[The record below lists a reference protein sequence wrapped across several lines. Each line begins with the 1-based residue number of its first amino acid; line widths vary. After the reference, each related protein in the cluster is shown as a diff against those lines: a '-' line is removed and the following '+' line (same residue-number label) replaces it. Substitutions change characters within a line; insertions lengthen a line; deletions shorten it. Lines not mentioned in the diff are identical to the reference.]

1 MLMQLTDVSVRYNM
15 GSILAPRYKTVIMKS
30 SLSIDTNEIVGLI
43 GVSGSGKSTIANI
56 LCGLIRPSSGSIE
69 LENKEIS
76 MPFDMYSRR
85 QIQIVFQ
92 HPETVLDPKMKLGE
106 SVCEPYD
113 IYHIP
118 FSKEMML
125 DNLRQYGLYEEH
137 LARYPNQLSGGEIQ
151 RACLARVLIQHPKLV
166 ILDEATSMLD
176 LISQAQMIKLLR
188 EYKAKNRTSYL
199 FITHDELLAEKF
211 CSRIYQI
218 KDKNIFLTN
227 NY

>member
-69 LENKEIS
+69 FENKEIS

-92 HPETVLDPKMKLGE
+92 HPETVLDPKMKLGK
-106 SVCEPYD
+106 SMCEPYD

-118 FSKEMML
+118 FNKEMML